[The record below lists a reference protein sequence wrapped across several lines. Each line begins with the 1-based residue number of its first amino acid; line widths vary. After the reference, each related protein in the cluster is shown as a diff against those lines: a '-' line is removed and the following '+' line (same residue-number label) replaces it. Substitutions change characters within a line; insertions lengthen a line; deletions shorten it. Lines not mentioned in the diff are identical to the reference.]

1 MASPTAGST
10 YMKYGRSIK
19 CLNHGLGGSW
29 SNEVYK
35 MTGIIIIIIITII
48 VFIIVIIISS
58 SSSSNG
64 SSVLLILILS

>member
-35 MTGIIIIIIITII
+35 MTGIVIIITII

-58 SSSSNG
+58 SSSYG